1 MEKALDDNENYMV
14 ELSKIR
20 ISKQQSEESF
30 MEGFREARQ
39 EEERQLKEKVSE
51 LEKKLEEMGMANFE
65 LSLRSK
71 KQE

>member
-1 MEKALDDNENYMV
+1 MV